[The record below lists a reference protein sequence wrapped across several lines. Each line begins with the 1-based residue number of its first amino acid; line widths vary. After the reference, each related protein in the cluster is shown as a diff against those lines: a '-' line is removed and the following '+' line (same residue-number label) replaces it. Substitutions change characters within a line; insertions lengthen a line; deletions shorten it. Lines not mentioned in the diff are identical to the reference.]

1 MRGVWIMRRIQAGQV
16 EEKYDFYS
24 AATIRPRGRRIQKCT
39 PRKQDVNEHTAE
51 KRLARILNCNFLP
64 GDVLLTL
71 SYAEDA
77 VPDSREQAEADLTAF
92 LRRMKYQTAKA
103 GGKLDAYV
111 AVTSDMDGSTGE
123 VKRVHHHVVLKASAI
138 RMENGLLYA
147 GKADL
152 VRLWGKGGA
161 YIRTLHD
168 QPDLTPVAA
177 YLMRQVRRIPDK
189 SKYKAARGMKKPVI
203 VDEEIVSG
211 TRELRAPKGARV
223 LYKAAYEPGRPQY
236 IRYVRKDRKG
246 RRRE

>member
-1 MRGVWIMRRIQAGQV
+1 M
-16 EEKYDFYS
+16 
-24 AATIRPRGRRIQKCT
+24 
-39 PRKQDVNEHTAE
+39 
-51 KRLARILNCNFLP
+51 
-64 GDVLLTL
+64 
-71 SYAEDA
+71 
-77 VPDSREQAEADLTAF
+77 
-92 LRRMKYQTAKA
+92 
-103 GGKLDAYV
+103 
-111 AVTSDMDGSTGE
+111 
-123 VKRVHHHVVLKASAI
+123 
-138 RMENGLLYA
+138 
-147 GKADL
+147 
-152 VRLWGKGGA
+152 RLWGKGGA